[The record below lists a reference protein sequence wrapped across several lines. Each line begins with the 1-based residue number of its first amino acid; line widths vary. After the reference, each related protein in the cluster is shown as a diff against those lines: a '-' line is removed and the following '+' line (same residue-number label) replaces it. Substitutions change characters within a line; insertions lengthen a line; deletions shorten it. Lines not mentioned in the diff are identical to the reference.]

1 MIQKSSCSHISHGH
15 RVVSVPPELRH
26 LSGGATK
33 IAEHRLVMAMY
44 LNRPMTAAETAHHI
58 NGDRLDNRIENLE
71 LWSRWQPS
79 GQRVEDKIRYAV
91 ELLKRYAPERLAKL
105 E

>member
-1 MIQKSSCSHISHGH
+1 
-15 RVVSVPPELRH
+15 
-26 LSGGATK
+26 
-33 IAEHRLVMAMY
+33 MAMY